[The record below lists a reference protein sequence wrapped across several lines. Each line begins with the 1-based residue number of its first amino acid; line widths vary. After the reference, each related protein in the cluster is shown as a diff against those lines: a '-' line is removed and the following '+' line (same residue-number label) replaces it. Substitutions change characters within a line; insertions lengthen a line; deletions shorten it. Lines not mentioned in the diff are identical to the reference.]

1 MSESYSKKSALTVG
15 PNDELS
21 MGQSL
26 LLGIQHVLAMDVYVV
41 PFIIASIIGLTTK
54 ESSALIQSTFIAAG
68 LATIIQSYF
77 CMKLPVA
84 QGPSFIPIG
93 AVAGIYF
100 ANSQNGQGWG
110 TVLGAGLIGAVLVI
124 VLGLTGIFNR
134 LIKAFVPPIVG
145 GTIIFIVGLSLM
157 PVALNDNVFNASG
170 DLGQNILLA
179 IIAAASLILFAM
191 IGSRFPGKGRIFRI
205 SSVILALIIG
215 SFAAKMMGVLDL
227 SAVSKASLI
236 SVPRLPFVDFSFS
249 FDVSSILTMVII
261 YVVLMAET
269 TGTWFAVSNV
279 CEEPLT
285 DENINRG
292 VIGEGIGCLIAS
304 LLGTTPVTGYSTNA
318 GIISITGV
326 ASKKVFVAAGAWFVV
341 FGLSGKLSTL
351 ISSIPSPVIGG
362 VFVVVCGIISISG
375 IKVIKEVEINEKE
388 MYVIAIPMI
397 LTLALTLIPEE
408 FIQSLPQFLQY
419 LFGSSVATAS
429 IAAILLNRLLPSE
442 KSAKPEKITEMDSS
456 EAAQLN

>member
-1 MSESYSKKSALTVG
+1 MTETQINKSKLTVG
-15 PNDELS
+15 PNDDLS
-21 MGQSL
+21 IGQSA

-41 PFIIASIIGLTTK
+41 PFIIASIIGLSTK

-68 LATIIQSYF
+68 IATIIQSYF

-100 ANSQNGQGWG
+100 ANSQSGNGWG
-110 TVLGAGLIGAVLVI
+110 TVLGASLIGAVLVI
-124 VLGLTGIFNR
+124 ILGVTGIFNR

-157 PVALNDNVFNASG
+157 PVALNDNVFKATG

-179 IIAAASLILFAM
+179 VIAATSLVLFAM
-191 IGSRFPGKGRIFRI
+191 IGSRFPGKGRIFRV
-205 SSVILALIIG
+205 SSVILALVIG
-215 SFAAKMMGVLDL
+215 SLAAQSMGILDL
-227 SAVSKASLI
+227 SQVGNASLI
-236 SVPRLPFVDFSFS
+236 SIPQLPFVDFHFS
-249 FDVSSILTMVII
+249 FDLSSIITMVII

-279 CEEPLT
+279 CEAPLT

-292 VIGEGIGCLIAS
+292 VVGEGIGCLISS

-326 ASKKVFVAAGAWFVV
+326 ASKKVFVTAGAWFVV

-362 VFVVVCGIISISG
+362 VFVIVCGIISISG
-375 IKVIKEVEINEKE
+375 IKVIKEVEISEKE

-397 LTLALTLIPEE
+397 LTLALTLIPKD
-408 FIQSLPQFLQY
+408 FIQSLPQLLQY
-419 LFGSSVATAS
+419 FFGSSVATAS
-429 IAAILLNRLLPSE
+429 IAAILLNRILPAE
-442 KSAKPEKITEMDSS
+442 KVEEQSVEHKEINAV
-456 EAAQLN
+456 

>member
-1 MSESYSKKSALTVG
+1 MTETQINKSKLTVG
-15 PNDELS
+15 PNDDLS
-21 MGQSL
+21 IGQSA

-41 PFIIASIIGLTTK
+41 PFIIASIIGLSTK

-68 LATIIQSYF
+68 IATIIQSYF

-100 ANSQNGQGWG
+100 ANSQSGNGWG
-110 TVLGAGLIGAVLVI
+110 TVLGASLIGAVLVI
-124 VLGLTGIFNR
+124 ILGVTGIFNR

-157 PVALNDNVFNASG
+157 PVALNDNVFKATG

-179 IIAAASLILFAM
+179 VIAATSLVLFAM
-191 IGSRFPGKGRIFRI
+191 IGSRFPGKGRIFRV
-205 SSVILALIIG
+205 SSVILALVIG
-215 SFAAKMMGVLDL
+215 SLAAQSMGILDL
-227 SAVSKASLI
+227 SQVGNASLI
-236 SVPRLPFVDFSFS
+236 SIPQLPFVDFHFS
-249 FDVSSILTMVII
+249 FDLSSIITMVII

-279 CEEPLT
+279 CEAPLT

-292 VIGEGIGCLIAS
+292 VVGEGIGCLISS

-362 VFVVVCGIISISG
+362 VFVIVCGIISISG
-375 IKVIKEVEINEKE
+375 IKVIKEVEISEKE

-397 LTLALTLIPEE
+397 LTLALTLIPKD
-408 FIQSLPQFLQY
+408 FIQSLPQLLQY
-419 LFGSSVATAS
+419 FFGSSVATAS
-429 IAAILLNRLLPSE
+429 IAAILLNRILPAE
-442 KSAKPEKITEMDSS
+442 KVEEQSVEHKEINAV
-456 EAAQLN
+456 

>member
-1 MSESYSKKSALTVG
+1 MAEINMKKSKLTVG
-15 PNDELS
+15 PNDSLS
-21 MGQSL
+21 IGQSA

-68 LATIIQSYF
+68 IATIIQSYF

-100 ANSQNGQGWG
+100 ANSQGGNGWG
-110 TVLGAGLIGAVLVI
+110 TVLGASLIGAILVI
-124 VLGLTGIFNR
+124 ILGMTGIFNR

-145 GTIIFIVGLSLM
+145 GTIIFIIGLSLM
-157 PVALNDNVFNASG
+157 PVALNDNVFNATG
-170 DLGQNILLA
+170 DLGQNISLA
-179 IIAAASLILFAM
+179 LIAAASLVLFAM
-191 IGSRFPGKGRIFRI
+191 IGSRFSGKGRIFRI
-205 SSVILALIIG
+205 SSVILALVIG
-215 SFAAKMMGVLDL
+215 SLAARFMGILDL
-227 SAVSKASLI
+227 SPVGNASFI
-236 SVPRLPFVDFSFS
+236 SIPQLPFVDFQFS
-249 FDVSSILTMVII
+249 FDLSSTVTMIII

-279 CEEPLT
+279 CEQPLT

-292 VIGEGIGCLIAS
+292 VVGEGIGCLISS

-326 ASKKVFVAAGAWFVV
+326 ASKKVFVAAGAWFVI

-362 VFVVVCGIISISG
+362 VFVIVCGIISISG
-375 IKVIKEVEINEKE
+375 IKVIKEVEISEKE

-397 LTLALTLIPEE
+397 LTLALTLIPKE

-429 IAAILLNRLLPSE
+429 IAAILLNRLLPNE
-442 KSAKPEKITEMDSS
+442 KADEQRAEQKQITVV
-456 EAAQLN
+456 

>member
-1 MSESYSKKSALTVG
+1 MSENQTKKSKLTVG
-15 PNDELS
+15 PNDDLS
-21 MGQSL
+21 IGQSA

-68 LATIIQSYF
+68 IATIIQSYF

-93 AVAGIYF
+93 AIAGVYF
-100 ANSQNGQGWG
+100 ANNQNGNGWG
-110 TVLGAGLIGAVLVI
+110 TVLGASLIGAILVI
-124 VLGLTGIFNR
+124 ILGVTGIFNR
-134 LIKAFVPPIVG
+134 LIQAFVPPIVG

-157 PVALNDNVFNASG
+157 PVALNDNVFTASG
-170 DLGQNILLA
+170 DLGQNIILA
-179 IIAAASLILFAM
+179 IIAAGSLVIFAM

-215 SFAAKMMGVLDL
+215 CFAAQFMGILDL
-227 SAVSKASLI
+227 SAVSKAQMFSI
-236 SVPRLPFVDFSFS
+236 PQVPFVDFRFS
-249 FDVSSILTMVII
+249 FDLSSILTMVII
-261 YVVLMAET
+261 YIVLMAET

-279 CEEPLT
+279 CEQPLS
-285 DENINRG
+285 DEKINKG

-304 LLGTTPVTGYSTNA
+304 LLGSTPVTGYSTNA

-326 ASKKVFVAAGAWFVV
+326 ASKKVFAAAGAWFIV

-362 VFVVVCGIISISG
+362 VFVIVCGIISISG
-375 IKVIKEVEINEKE
+375 IKVIKEVEIGEKE

-397 LTLALTLIPEE
+397 VTLALTLIPKE
-408 FIQSLPQFLQY
+408 FIQALPPFLNY

-429 IAAILLNRLLPSE
+429 IAAILLNRILPVE
-442 KSAKPEKITEMDSS
+442 KQADEKIKVEKK
-456 EAAQLN
+456 ELNAV

>member
-1 MSESYSKKSALTVG
+1 MTETQMKKSKLTVG
-15 PNDELS
+15 PNDDLS
-21 MGQSL
+21 IGQSA

-41 PFIIASIIGLTTK
+41 PFIIASIIGLTTQ

-68 LATIIQSYF
+68 IATIIQSYF

-100 ANSQNGQGWG
+100 ANSQNGNGWG
-110 TVLGAGLIGAVLVI
+110 TVLGASLIGAVFVI
-124 VLGLTGIFNR
+124 LLGVTGIFNR

-157 PVALNDNVFNASG
+157 PVALNDNVFMASG
-170 DLGQNILLA
+170 DLSQNILLA
-179 IIAAASLILFAM
+179 VIAAGSLVLFAM

-205 SSVILALIIG
+205 SSVILALVIG
-215 SFAAKMMGVLDL
+215 SLAAQFMGVLDL
-227 SAVSKASLI
+227 SQVGNASLI
-236 SVPRLPFVDFSFS
+236 SVPQLAFVNFHLS
-249 FDVSSILTMVII
+249 FDMSSMLTMLII

-279 CEEPLT
+279 CEEELT

-292 VIGEGIGCLIAS
+292 VIGEGIGCLVSS

-351 ISSIPSPVIGG
+351 ISSIPAPVIGG
-362 VFVVVCGIISISG
+362 VFVIVCGIISISG
-375 IKVIKEVEINEKE
+375 IKVIKEVEISEKE

-397 LTLALTLIPEE
+397 LTLALTLIPKE

-419 LFGSSVATAS
+419 LFSSSVATAS
-429 IAAILLNRLLPSE
+429 IAAILLNRLLPNE
-442 KSAKPEKITEMDSS
+442 KVDESIIKHKDIKAI
-456 EAAQLN
+456 

>member
-1 MSESYSKKSALTVG
+1 MAEINMKKSKLTVG
-15 PNDELS
+15 PNDSLS
-21 MGQSL
+21 IGQSA

-68 LATIIQSYF
+68 IATIIQSYF

-100 ANSQNGQGWG
+100 ANSQGGNGWG
-110 TVLGAGLIGAVLVI
+110 TVLGASLIGAILVI
-124 VLGLTGIFNR
+124 ILGMTGIFNR

-145 GTIIFIVGLSLM
+145 GTIIFIIGLSLM
-157 PVALNDNVFNASG
+157 PVALNDNVFNATG
-170 DLGQNILLA
+170 DLGHNISLA
-179 IIAAASLILFAM
+179 LIAAASLVLFAM
-191 IGSRFPGKGRIFRI
+191 IGSRFSGKGRIFRI
-205 SSVILALIIG
+205 SSVILALVIG
-215 SFAAKMMGVLDL
+215 SLAAKFMGILDL
-227 SAVSKASLI
+227 SPVGNASFI
-236 SVPRLPFVDFSFS
+236 SIPQLPFVDFQFS
-249 FDVSSILTMVII
+249 FDLSSTLTMIII

-292 VIGEGIGCLIAS
+292 VVGEGIGCLISS

-326 ASKKVFVAAGAWFVV
+326 ASKKVFVAAGAWFVI

-362 VFVVVCGIISISG
+362 VFVIVCGIISISG
-375 IKVIKEVEINEKE
+375 IKVIKEVEISEKE

-397 LTLALTLIPEE
+397 LTLALTLIPKE
-408 FIQSLPQFLQY
+408 FIQSLPHFLQY

-429 IAAILLNRLLPSE
+429 IAAILLNRLLPNE
-442 KSAKPEKITEMDSS
+442 KADEQRAEQKQITVV
-456 EAAQLN
+456 

>member
-1 MSESYSKKSALTVG
+1 MTETQINKSKLTVG
-15 PNDELS
+15 PNDDLS
-21 MGQSL
+21 IGQSA

-41 PFIIASIIGLTTK
+41 PFIIASIIGLSTK

-68 LATIIQSYF
+68 IATIIQSYF

-100 ANSQNGQGWG
+100 ANSQSGNGWG
-110 TVLGAGLIGAVLVI
+110 TVLGASLIGAVLVI
-124 VLGLTGIFNR
+124 ILGVTGIFNR

-157 PVALNDNVFNASG
+157 PVALNDNVFKATG

-179 IIAAASLILFAM
+179 VIASTSLVLFAM
-191 IGSRFPGKGRIFRI
+191 IGSRFPGKGRIFRV
-205 SSVILALIIG
+205 SSVILALVIG
-215 SFAAKMMGVLDL
+215 SLAAQSMGILDL
-227 SAVSKASLI
+227 SQVGNASLI
-236 SVPRLPFVDFSFS
+236 SIPQLPFVDFHFS
-249 FDVSSILTMVII
+249 FDLSSIITMVII

-279 CEEPLT
+279 CEAPLT
-285 DENINRG
+285 DGNINRG
-292 VIGEGIGCLIAS
+292 VVGEGIGCLISS

-362 VFVVVCGIISISG
+362 VFVIVCGIISISG
-375 IKVIKEVEINEKE
+375 IKVIKEVEISEKE

-397 LTLALTLIPEE
+397 LTLALTLIPKD
-408 FIQSLPQFLQY
+408 FIQSLPQLLQY
-419 LFGSSVATAS
+419 FFGSSVATAS
-429 IAAILLNRLLPSE
+429 IAAILLNRILPAE
-442 KSAKPEKITEMDSS
+442 KVEEQSVEHKEINAV
-456 EAAQLN
+456 

>member
-1 MSESYSKKSALTVG
+1 MTENQVKASKLTVG
-15 PNDELS
+15 PNDDLS
-21 MGQSL
+21 IGQSA

-68 LATIIQSYF
+68 IATIIQSYF

-100 ANSQNGQGWG
+100 ANNQSGNGWG
-110 TVLGAGLIGAVLVI
+110 TVLGASLIGALLVI
-124 VLGLTGIFNR
+124 ILGLTGIFNR

-157 PVALNDNVFNASG
+157 PVALSDNVFTASG

-179 IIAAASLILFAM
+179 VIAAASLVLFAM

-205 SSVILALIIG
+205 SSVILALVIG
-215 SFAAKMMGVLDL
+215 CLAAQFMGILDL
-227 SAVSKASLI
+227 SQVSTAQLI
-236 SVPRLPFVDFSFS
+236 SVPKIPFVDFHFS
-249 FDVSSILTMVII
+249 FDLSSILTMVII

-292 VIGEGIGCLIAS
+292 VVGEGIGCFIS
-304 LLGTTPVTGYSTNA
+304 SMLGTTPVTGYSTNA

-362 VFVVVCGIISISG
+362 VFVIVCGIISISG
-375 IKVIKEVEINEKE
+375 IKVIKEVEISEKE

-397 LTLALTLIPEE
+397 LTLALTLIPKE

-429 IAAILLNRLLPSE
+429 IAAILLNRLLPTE
-442 KSAKPEKITEMDSS
+442 KVAEQVLVQEEVKSV
-456 EAAQLN
+456 